1 MLKEDIKNFINER
14 IEILSADN
22 KDYEKISNKTSNIFK
37 QIIKLLPNDKET
49 LLFDYED
56 SITNLLTYEIDE
68 SYKDGFCDSFSLFFQ
83 MYKHKIK

>member
-14 IEILSADN
+14 IKILSANN
-22 KDYEKISNKTSNIFK
+22 KDYEKISNKTSNLFK
-37 QIIKLLPNDKET
+37 QIIELLPNDKEK

-68 SYKDGFCDSFSLFFQ
+68 SYKEGFCDSFNLFLKI
-83 MYKHKIK
+83 YKN

>member
-1 MLKEDIKNFINER
+1 MLKEDIKNFINEQ

-22 KDYEKISNKTSNIFK
+22 KDYEKISDKTSNLFK
-37 QIIKLLPNDKET
+37 QIIELLPNDKEK

-68 SYKDGFCDSFSLFFQ
+68 SYKEGFCDSFNLFLKI
-83 MYKHKIK
+83 YKN

>member
-22 KDYEKISNKTSNIFK
+22 KDYEKISDKTSNLFK
-37 QIIKLLPNDKET
+37 QIIGLLPNDKEK

-68 SYKDGFCDSFSLFFQ
+68 SYKEGFCDSFNLFLQ
-83 MYKHKIK
+83 MYKNK

>member
-1 MLKEDIKNFINER
+1 MLKEDIKDFINER

-22 KDYEKISNKTSNIFK
+22 NDYEKISDNTSNIFK
-37 QIIKLLPNDKET
+37 QIIKLLPNDKEK

-68 SYKDGFCDSFSLFFQ
+68 SYKEGFCDSFNLFLKI
-83 MYKHKIK
+83 YKN